1 MLATEGLCIAAGDA
15 GDAGARITEGTGEMA
30 SVVIADIMAE
40 DGVIYV
46 VDKVLLP
53 GARPAC
59 H

>member
-1 MLATEGLCIAAGDA
+1 MLATERLCIAA

-30 SVVIADIMAE
+30 SVVIADILAE
-40 DGVIYV
+40 DGVIHV